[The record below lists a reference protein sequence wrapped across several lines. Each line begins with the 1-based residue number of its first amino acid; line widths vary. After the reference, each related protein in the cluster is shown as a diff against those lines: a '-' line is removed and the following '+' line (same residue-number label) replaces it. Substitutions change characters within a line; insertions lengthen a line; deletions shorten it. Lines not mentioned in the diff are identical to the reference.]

1 MSPAVTADVLPDLD
15 ALPTRI
21 LQTIFG
27 AGLLLR
33 VIVESITFLA
43 AGGEEPAPDY
53 RPRTAPSVDI
63 DEDDV
68 SMRAAVQLVSL
79 GVGLLLMSY
88 IVAPGLLEAPLLRF
102 AQAFWM
108 LQAGLLIALPVA
120 DTVRWA
126 GRDRP

>member
-27 AGLLLR
+27 FGLLLR
-33 VIVESITFLA
+33 ATVQSLAFLA
-43 AGGEEPAPDY
+43 AGGEDPEVDY
-53 RPRTAPSVDI
+53 RPRTAPAIST
-63 DEDDV
+63 DEA
-68 SMRAAVQLVSL
+68 SMRVLLQAVSF
-79 GVGLLLMSY
+79 GIGALLMAY
-88 IVAPGLLEAPLLRF
+88 VLAPGLLEAPWLRF